1 MKHCHLDSQSLT
13 LLLRVLSV
21 INVEIYV
28 FFVSCRTRH
37 LNRMVYYF
45 CC

>member
-21 INVEIYV
+21 INVEIHV
-28 FFVSCRTRH
+28 I
-37 LNRMVYYF
+37 F
-45 CC
+45 CELSDPPPK